1 VNDGD
6 QALNFVYLV
15 GVLVI
20 VVSALAV
27 RRIPIAQSLK
37 MFLVWA
43 LIFFAAFVAF
53 TLRDDFTDLGRRVF
67 AEVRGETVT
76 ERRGDAMRIRQA
88 PDGHFWVTARLNGEE
103 TRFMIDS
110 GATVTSISAETA
122 RRVGIEPSGL
132 LAVVE
137 TANGR
142 VLVQRGR
149 AETIDLGAIE
159 RRDLAVHISES
170 FGKTNVLGMNFLS
183 SLSSW
188 GVEGRWLVL
197 RP

>member
-1 VNDGD
+1 VSDGD
-6 QALNFVYLV
+6 QAISFVYLV
-15 GVLVI
+15 GVLII

-27 RRIPIAQSLK
+27 RRIPMAQSLK
-37 MFLVWA
+37 MLLAWA
-43 LIFFAAFVAF
+43 LIFLAAFVAF
-53 TLRDDFTDLGRRVF
+53 TLRDDFRALGRRVL
-67 AEVRGETVT
+67 AESRGETII
-76 ERRGDAMRIRQA
+76 ERQGEAMRIRQGS
-88 PDGHFWVTARLNGEE
+88 DGHFWVTARLNGEE

-149 AETIDLGAIE
+149 AEAIDLGSIE

-188 GVEGRWLVL
+188 GVQDRWLVL
-197 RP
+197 NP